1 MHPQTSQGFGFTDA
15 STHPA
20 NKAVTLFRSHPYAVA
35 SIATGAA
42 LALTAL
48 VNYRVGKRAERDNP
62 PLGRF
67 VDVDGVRLHFVE
79 RGEGEPLVLL
89 HGNGSM
95 IQDFESS
102 GLIDMAA
109 AEYRVIAFDRPGHG
123 HSDRPR
129 TAIWT
134 AEKQAD
140 LIRAALV
147 RMHVQSAIV
156 LGHSWGCAVA
166 IALALKYPECVRS
179 LVLTSGYYYPSA
191 RLDVV
196 ALAQPAV
203 PVVGDVIRY
212 SVSPILSR
220 LMWPRMTRKA
230 FWPAGVPGKYNA
242 FPKELAFRPSQIR
255 ASAAE
260 SALMIP
266 HALAVSDQYPSL
278 KMPVIILA
286 GAQDRLVDTD
296 GQSARLHADV
306 AQSAFHRVPGVGHM
320 VHQTVTSFVM
330 AAINEAAEAARP
342 AAANPQQAA
351 A

>member
-1 MHPQTSQGFGFTDA
+1 MHPQKSHAFGATEA
-15 STHPA
+15 SSRLA
-20 NKAVTLFRSHPYAVA
+20 KAVTLFRSHPYAVA

-48 VNYRVGKRAERDNP
+48 VNYRVAKKAERDNP
-62 PLGRF
+62 PMGQF
-67 VDVDGVRLHFVE
+67 VELDGVRLHFVE
-79 RGEGEPLVLL
+79 RGKGEPLVLL

-109 AEYRVIAFDRPGHG
+109 AEYRVIVFDRPGHG
-123 HSDRPR
+123 HTDRPR
-129 TAIWT
+129 STIWT
-134 AEKQAD
+134 PEKQAD

-147 RMHVQSAIV
+147 RMHVRPAIV
-156 LGHSWGCAVA
+156 MGHSWGCSVA

-191 RLDVV
+191 RVDVV
-196 ALAQPAV
+196 ALAQPAA

-212 SVSPILSR
+212 TVAPILSR

-230 FWPAGVPGKYNA
+230 FWPAGVPGKYDA

-266 HALAVSDQYPSL
+266 HALAVSGHYPDL
-278 KMPVIILA
+278 KMPVIIIA
-286 GAQDRLVDTD
+286 GAQDPLVDTD
-296 GQSARLHADV
+296 EQSARLHAEV
-306 AQSAFHRVPGVGHM
+306 AHSALHRVPGVGHM
-320 VHQTVTSFVM
+320 VHQTATSFVM
-330 AAINEAAEAARP
+330 AAINEAAKAARP
-342 AAANPQQAA
+342 PVAKMPQAA

>member
-1 MHPQTSQGFGFTDA
+1 MHPQTSQGFGLTGA
-15 STHPA
+15 SDRLP

-35 SIATGAA
+35 AIATGAA

-48 VNYRVGKRAERDNP
+48 ANYRLAKKAERDNP
-62 PLGRF
+62 PVGRF
-67 VDVDGVRLHFVE
+67 VESDGVRLHFVE
-79 RGEGEPLVLL
+79 RGQGEPLVLL

-129 TAIWT
+129 TSIWT
-134 AEKQAD
+134 PEKQAD

-156 LGHSWGCAVA
+156 LGHSFGCAVA

-196 ALAQPAV
+196 PMAQPAV

-230 FWPAGVPGKYNA
+230 FWPAHVPGKYNA

-266 HALAVSDQYPSL
+266 HALVVSGHYPNL
-278 KMPVIILA
+278 KMPVVIVA
-286 GAQDRLVDTD
+286 GAQDQLVDTD
-296 GQSARLHADV
+296 DQSARLHVDV
-306 AQSAFHRVPGVGHM
+306 AHSAFHRVPGVGHM
-320 VHQTVTSFVM
+320 VHQTVTSLVM
-330 AAINEAAEAARP
+330 AAINEAAKAERP
-342 AAANPQQAA
+342 AIAKLPQAA

>member
-1 MHPQTSQGFGFTDA
+1 MHSQNSQRFGLTGA
-15 STHPA
+15 PA
-20 NKAVTLFRSHPYAVA
+20 VDNKAVALFRSHPYAAA

-48 VNYRVGKRAERDNP
+48 VNYRLAKKAERENP

-67 VDVDGVRLHFVE
+67 VDLDGVRLHFVE

-95 IQDFESS
+95 LQDFESS

-129 TAIWT
+129 TTIWT
-134 AEKQAD
+134 PEKQAD

-147 RMHVQSAIV
+147 RMHVQRAIV
-156 LGHSWGCAVA
+156 LGHSFGCAVA
-166 IALALKYPECVRS
+166 IALALKYPECVSS

-196 ALAQPAV
+196 AMSQPAV
-203 PVVGDVIRY
+203 PVAGDVIRY
-212 SVSPILSR
+212 SVSPIISR

-255 ASAAE
+255 ASAEE
-260 SALMIP
+260 SALMMP
-266 HALAVSDQYPSL
+266 HALLVSGHYPEL

-286 GAQDRLVDTD
+286 GAQDRVVDTD
-296 GQSARLHADV
+296 DQSARLHADV
-306 AQSAFHRVPGVGHM
+306 AHSAFHRVPGAGHM
-320 VHQTVTSFVM
+320 VHQTVTRFVM
-330 AAINEAAEAARP
+330 AAINEAAKAARS
-342 AAANPQQAA
+342 AGANLQQAA

>member
-1 MHPQTSQGFGFTDA
+1 MHSQNSQRFGLTGA
-15 STHPA
+15 PA
-20 NKAVTLFRSHPYAVA
+20 VDNKAVALFRSHPYAAA

-48 VNYRVGKRAERDNP
+48 VNYRLAKKAERENP

-67 VDVDGVRLHFVE
+67 VDLDGVRLHFVE

-95 IQDFESS
+95 LQDFESS

-129 TAIWT
+129 TTIWT
-134 AEKQAD
+134 PEKQAD

-156 LGHSWGCAVA
+156 LGHSFGCAVA
-166 IALALKYPECVRS
+166 IALASKYPECVSS

-196 ALAQPAV
+196 AMSQPAV
-203 PVVGDVIRY
+203 PVAGDVIRY
-212 SVSPILSR
+212 SVSPIISR

-255 ASAAE
+255 ASAEE
-260 SALMIP
+260 SALMMP
-266 HALAVSDQYPSL
+266 HALLVSGHYPEL

-286 GAQDRLVDTD
+286 GAQDRVVDTD

-330 AAINEAAEAARP
+330 PAINEAAEAARP

>member
-1 MHPQTSQGFGFTDA
+1 MRPQNSQGFVVTGA
-15 STHPA
+15 STRLA
-20 NKAVTLFRSHPYAVA
+20 NKAVTLLRSHPYAVA

-48 VNYRVGKRAERDNP
+48 VNYRLAKKAERDNP
-62 PLGRF
+62 PMGR
-67 VDVDGVRLHFVE
+67 VVELDGVRLHFVE
-79 RGEGEPLVLL
+79 RGKGEPLILL

-109 AEYRVIAFDRPGHG
+109 AKYRVIAFDRPGYG

-129 TAIWT
+129 TTVWT

-147 RMHVQSAIV
+147 SMGVQSSTV
-156 LGHSWGCAVA
+156 LGHSWGCSVA

-179 LVLTSGYYYPSA
+179 LVLASGYYYPSA

-203 PVVGDVIRY
+203 PVIGDVIRY

-220 LMWPRMTRKA
+220 LMWPRMTRKL
-230 FWPAGVPGKYNA
+230 FWPAGVPGKYHA

-266 HALAVSDQYPSL
+266 HALAVSSHYPDL
-278 KMPVIILA
+278 KMPVVILA
-286 GAQDRLVDTD
+286 GAQDQLVDAD
-296 GQSARLHADV
+296 DQSARLHADV
-306 AQSAFHRVPGVGHM
+306 AHSAFHRLPGVGHM
-320 VHQTVTSFVM
+320 VHQTATSLVM
-330 AAINEAAEAARP
+330 AAIDEAAKAARSAVAKRP
-342 AAANPQQAA
+342 LAAA
-351 A
+351 